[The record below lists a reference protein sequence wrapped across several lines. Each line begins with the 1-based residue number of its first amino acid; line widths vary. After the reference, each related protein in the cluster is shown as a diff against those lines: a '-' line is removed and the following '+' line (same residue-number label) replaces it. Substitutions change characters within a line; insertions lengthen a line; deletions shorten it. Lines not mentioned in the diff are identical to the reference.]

1 MTKEFINPEGLA
13 EPAGWTHVVTAEGGK
28 LVFIA
33 GMVAMAKNGKIVGKG
48 NIAAQARKTFENL
61 KVALASVGASPK
73 DMVQMRYYLKDYKP
87 EFLPVIRK
95 ARMEVLSLEKSPA
108 SALIGVPVLFLDDL
122 LIEVEAVAV
131 VE

>member
-1 MTKEFINPEGLA
+1 MAKEFINPEGLA
-13 EPAGWTHVVTAEGGK
+13 EPAGWTHVVTADRGK
-28 LVFIA
+28 LAFIA
-33 GMVAMAKNGKIVGKG
+33 GMVAVDREGNVVGKDDLSL
-48 NIAAQARKTFENL
+48 QARKTFENL
-61 KVALASVGASPK
+61 KIALEAVGATPK

-87 EFLPVIRK
+87 EFLPIIRK

-108 SALIGVPVLFLDDL
+108 SALIGVPALFLEDL

>member
-13 EPAGWTHVVTAEGGK
+13 EPTGWTHVVTAEGGK

-33 GMVAMAKNGKIVGKG
+33 GMVAMAKDGKIVGKG
-48 NIAAQARKTFENL
+48 NLAAQARKTFENL
-61 KVALASVGASPK
+61 KIALASAGASPK

-87 EFLPVIRK
+87 EFLPVIRE

-108 SALIGVPVLFLDDL
+108 SVLIGVPALFLDDL